1 MKSSEFKEELLK
13 QVTQFPGV
21 KVNGSPTNPNRV
33 SVNVGAEKKRWMK
46 IDENP
51 TSLSVSMDHL
61 EGELHLEDITELGIT
76 YGHQRGRNGVKV
88 TDDPKL
94 FGAVHFTFH
103 ENESYDFE
111 SEAFRKFLRKHYN
124 AYNKRVSTI

>member
-1 MKSSEFKEELLK
+1 MKRNEFKEELLK
-13 QVTQFPGV
+13 QINQFPGV
-21 KVNGSPTNPNRV
+21 KVNVSPTNPNRV
-33 SVNVGAEKKRWMK
+33 SINVGTEKKRWMK

-61 EGELHLEDITELGIT
+61 EGELHLDDITELGIT

-94 FGAVHFTFH
+94 FAAVHFTFH
-103 ENESYDFE
+103 ENESYDFG
-111 SEAFRKFLRKHYN
+111 SEAFRSFLRKHFD
-124 AYNKRVSTI
+124 AYKKRISPI